1 MSERLSI
8 LGLLVLPGT
17 VAGMMLAGVLLV
29 ISDALFPETFR
40 EFFPLNTPFF
50 VLAVAIA
57 LASTIGLLNLVLSS
71 RSDEPNSPVADRPKR
86 SRDKITF
93 PPGGADVF

>member
-1 MSERLSI
+1 MSERPGI

-17 VAGMMLAGVLLV
+17 VAGMILAGVLLV
-29 ISDALFPETFR
+29 VCDALFPETFR
-40 EFFPLNTPFF
+40 EIFPINTPFL

-57 LASTIGLLNLVLSS
+57 LASTIGFLNLVLSS
-71 RSDEPNSPVADRPKR
+71 RSGESNSRVADRPKR
-86 SRDKITF
+86 SKDKITF